1 MQRTNSDQENK
12 ENKANA
18 DRKLVGGGGED
29 GVAPLRKKNIFLAS
43 DALR

>member
-18 DRKLVGGGGED
+18 DRKLVGG
-29 GVAPLRKKNIFLAS
+29 KKNIFLAS
-43 DALR
+43 DALRWQSKYN

>member
-18 DRKLVGGGGED
+18 DRKLVGGGED